1 MISPCIDTHRYA
13 QIYNFTTFY
22 WLYEF
27 AYMGKYI
34 HAVCVYNIYT
44 RTDTPTSALTID
56 FTRSRPASPREV
68 SIDYGVFLSFFANF
82 QVISAVIVER
92 HFSETLAYA
101 QLPLYHACRHIAKHK
116 RITFLCISLYIF
128 LVPYCTYAYIHTNEG
143 IIGHLKC
150 YKCKYTHIHKSA
162 SIYTIPEPQHPH
174 TYTSLSTH

>member
-13 QIYNFTTFY
+13 QTYNFSSFY

-27 AYMGKYI
+27 TYMGKYV

-56 FTRSRPASPREV
+56 FTRSRSASPRKV
-68 SIDYGVFLSFFANF
+68 SIDYGVFLLFFANF

-101 QLPLYHACRHIAKHK
+101 QLPLLYHACRHIAKHK
-116 RITFLCISLYIF
+116 RITFFMHFSIHFFSSLLHI
-128 LVPYCTYAYIHTNEG
+128 CIHT
-143 IIGHLKC
+143 
-150 YKCKYTHIHKSA
+150 YKRRDNWPS
-162 SIYTIPEPQHPH
+162 
-174 TYTSLSTH
+174 